1 MNSSNTQGSGLGQYA
16 ATLRRGAWIILLAT
30 LVMAT
35 LAAYLSSRQEAL
47 HQATSDVFVDTK
59 NVGSSLADVQSGV
72 EPERVLETQ
81 ASVARVPD
89 VIRPTLAASP
99 TKSRDP
105 GLFLSRS
112 TVTADP
118 KADILNF
125 TVTDPDPQSAV
136 RLSARYARSYIAYRR
151 KLDTGALT
159 RARIEVDSELRSLQR
174 SRGAVAL
181 STSPVYAE
189 LTKRRQDLKTRE
201 VLLDSIAVLG
211 RPAQEAV
218 QVQPHP
224 LRNGILGAIL
234 GFMIGI
240 GIVLVRD
247 MSNSR
252 VRTVGDMEEHLGLPL
267 LGRLFEP
274 PKSLRLRN
282 ELVMIATPEAPQTEA
297 FQLLATNIE
306 FSNLE
311 RGAKSFMIASAN
323 PSEGKS
329 TTIANLAVT
338 FARSGKRV
346 VLVDLDLRRPV
357 LHRFFDLEATPGIT
371 DVALGRAWL
380 DEALVAVPIG
390 NELSEDD
397 DEDADAPLGGVL
409 EMLPAGPLPPNP
421 AEFVRSQALSDVLA
435 RLEARADL
443 VFVDAPAMLAV
454 SDAINLTPKVDAL
467 IVLARLPTVRTSALK
482 ELERILANA
491 PVAKL
496 GFIVTGAESD
506 ETFAG
511 SYGYGYGYGPEPPK
525 ASKQP
530 KTPSLP

>member
-1 MNSSNTQGSGLGQYA
+1 MNSSNARGSGLGQHV
-16 ATLRRGAWIILLAT
+16 ATLRRGAWIIALAT
-30 LVMAT
+30 LALGL
-35 LAAYLSSRQEAL
+35 LAAYISSRQEPL
-47 HQATSDVFVDTK
+47 HQATSDVFVETK
-59 NVGSSLADVQSGV
+59 NVGSAIADVQSGA
-72 EPERVLETQ
+72 EPARVLETQ

-89 VIRPTLAASP
+89 VIRPTLSASP
-99 TKSRDP
+99 SKSRDP
-105 GLFLSRS
+105 NVFLSRS

-118 KADILNF
+118 KADVLTF
-125 TVTDPDPQSAV
+125 TVTDPDPRSAE
-136 RLSARYARSYIAYRR
+136 RLSARYARSYISYRR
-151 KLDTGALT
+151 RLDTGALT
-159 RARIEVDSELRSLQR
+159 RARLEVDSELTSLR
-174 SRGAVAL
+174 RARGPVGL

-189 LTKRRQDLKTRE
+189 LSKRSQDLKTRE
-201 VLLDSIAVLG
+201 FLLDSIAVLG
-211 RPAQEAV
+211 RSQQAI

-224 LRNGILGAIL
+224 LRNGILGGIL
-234 GFMIGI
+234 GFMLGI

-247 MSNSR
+247 VLNSR

-267 LGRLFEP
+267 LGRLHEP

-357 LHRFFDLEATPGIT
+357 LHRFFDIEETPGIT

-390 NELSEDD
+390 NEPSEEDD
-397 DEDADAPLGGVL
+397 DEDADAPLGGAL
-409 EMLPAGPLPPNP
+409 EVLPAGPLPPNP

-435 RLEARADL
+435 RLESRADL
-443 VFVDAPAMLAV
+443 VFVDAPAMLVV

-467 IVLARLPTVRTSALK
+467 IVLAKLPTVRTSALK
-482 ELERILANA
+482 ELERILVNA

-511 SYGYGYGYGPEPPK
+511 GYGYGYGYGAEPPK
-525 ASKQP
+525 ASKLP